1 MGNINSLSI
10 DLLKDFKSPFI
21 PLLKGG
27 NLDLPLEKGD
37 KGGFLNPCNTKSW
50 VYFCTNLFLLICVL
64 SLSACG
70 QPKPINIQPFPV
82 ASSQIAVNHITTVGN
97 FYQPAGI
104 AFDYDGNIYVADSGN
119 SKIQLID
126 KDYRKIVAIGR
137 FGWKVGEFDHPMDV
151 AFSNLTMYIA
161 DSGNNRIQRYGLA
174 DRIFGIIAGEK
185 SNKSESSL
193 ELYSP
198 QGIATDS
205 RGDVYIVDTWN
216 NRILKTDLLGNI
228 LLEIGGLNRFN
239 KPQGVMV
246 DKTGNIY
253 VVDTG
258 NNRICKFDFSGT
270 QMDCW
275 GRIGEGKGQF
285 QIPTSISQ
293 DKNGNLYVVDQGNK
307 RIQAFN
313 SDRAY
318 LGEFGQDKLKEPYD
332 IAIDNE
338 DHAYITDMSSSN
350 VEVYKIILPK

>member
-1 MGNINSLSI
+1 MHEQSKALAERNIIRLKIKYSRLNVSFLFPNLQSSI
-10 DLLKDFKSPFI
+10 F
-21 PLLKGG
+21 
-27 NLDLPLEKGD
+27 N
-37 KGGFLNPCNTKSW
+37 
-50 VYFCTNLFLLICVL
+50 LLIVFCL
-64 SLSACG
+64 CLSACC
-70 QPKPINIQPFPV
+70 QPKPVNIQPFPV
-82 ASSQIAVNHITTVGN
+82 ASSPIAANHINTIEN

-151 AFSNLTMYIA
+151 AFSNLMMYIA

-174 DRIFGIIAGEK
+174 DRIFGVIAGEK
-185 SNKSESSL
+185 SNKSENSL

-198 QGIATDS
+198 QGIATDL
-205 RGDVYIVDTWN
+205 RGDVYIVDTWD

-253 VVDTG
+253 VCDTG
-258 NNRICKFDFSGT
+258 NNRVCKLDFSGIQT
-270 QMDCW
+270 TCW
-275 GRIGEGKGQF
+275 GSEGDGKGQF
-285 QIPTSISQ
+285 QTPTSISQ

-313 SDRAY
+313 PDRAY
-318 LGEFGQDKLKEPYD
+318 LGEFGQDELKEPYD

-338 DHAYITDMSSSN
+338 NHAYVTDMSSSN
-350 VEVYKIILPK
+350 VEVYKIIPPK